1 MRLTSLIAKVV
12 GPVLLLRG
20 VSILIDRS
28 HFTDMLAALDREVS
42 TVSFSVF
49 PIALLITCL
58 ALAAVHSDRSSIAA
72 LLIRIMLWGG
82 IIKASALILFPR
94 LVVAKAQLLGR
105 ADFLGVV
112 LVVCFVLGGY
122 FTWFGYFAARQTPG
136 ERA

>member
-20 VSILIDRS
+20 VSILVDRP

-58 ALAAVHSDRSSIAA
+58 ALVAVHSDRSSIAA
-72 LLIRIMLWGG
+72 VLIRIMLWGG
-82 IIKASALILFPR
+82 IVKASALILFPR

-105 ADFLGVV
+105 ADFLSVV
-112 LVVCFVLGGY
+112 LVVSFVLGGY
-122 FTWFGYFAARQTPG
+122 FTWFGYFGARATPG